1 MTDTRSLIGTVAK
14 TSREDH
20 RFGIMTAPVLFVHR
34 FTVLDYARV
43 TTDGFEGE
51 SVYVDAELMG
61 ELDSRGFLMD
71 FGPVKK
77 LLKGLVDEVID
88 HRLAVPAKAPQ
99 LRFRL
104 NGEQAELDCR
114 KGSDHGFYY
123 RAPIEAFAVLDAERV
138 DDAAVMRFLEQRVTP
153 RLPPNVREVRFS
165 LTPATELEREPS
177 FRYTH
182 GLKLHEGNCQRL
194 IHGHR
199 NVIEVKIDGRAH
211 RAGAELL
218 ADFFHNAHF
227 VEHGDL
233 DVSIPIGQRFAEE
246 RRCSVMYHG
255 SQGRFDAQL
264 PIERLLPMNC
274 EPTVENIAVFAHGW
288 ISRQLDVEPSRVSVL
303 AYEGL
308 HKGAG
313 AGLGFTC

>member
-1 MTDTRSLIGTVAK
+1 MK
-14 TSREDH
+14 
-20 RFGIMTAPVLFVHR
+20 APVLFVHR

-43 TTDGFEGE
+43 TEHGFEGE
-51 SVYVDAELMG
+51 SVYVDAELLG

-77 LLKGLVDEVID
+77 LLKGLVDDVID
-88 HRLAVPAKAPQ
+88 HRLAVPTRAPR
-99 LRFRL
+99 LRL
-104 NGEQAELDCR
+104 NIDGDRAELDCR
-114 KGSDHGFYY
+114 EVGRSGFRYQ
-123 RAPIEAFAVLDAERV
+123 APTEALAVLDAERV
-138 DDAAVMRFLEQRVTP
+138 DDEAVTRFLEQRVSE
-153 RLPPNVREVRFS
+153 RLPANVREVRFS
-165 LTPATELEREPS
+165 LTPAAELEQEPS

-199 NVIEVKIDGRAH
+199 NVIEVKVDGHPH

-233 DVSIPIGQRFAEE
+233 DVSIPTGQRSAGE
-246 RRCSVMYHG
+246 RRCSIVYRA
-255 SQGRFDAQL
+255 SQGRFDAEL
-264 PIERLLPMNC
+264 PIGRLLPMNC

-288 ISRQLDVEPSRVSVL
+288 VSQQLDVESTRVSVL